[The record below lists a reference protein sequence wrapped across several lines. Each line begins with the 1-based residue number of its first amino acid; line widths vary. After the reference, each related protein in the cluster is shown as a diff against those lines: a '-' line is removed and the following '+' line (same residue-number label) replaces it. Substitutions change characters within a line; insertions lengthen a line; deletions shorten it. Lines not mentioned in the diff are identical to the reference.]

1 MPHGPGSG
9 AGLFIRYAYP
19 PNRLG
24 YCGPEDVEAL
34 VAYGVTG
41 VSDPGVRQLVAA
53 FEGAYPYLELIAA
66 AAGIR
71 DPLDQRVVEA
81 YWIGNRLLMGVDM
94 ARLGRSMTER
104 FRSRAG
110 RDWDRVAEA
119 VWAGGLA
126 HHSFHVFAVYP
137 WVGFMREG
145 RIDEPLEV
153 LDRCRIRWGKVQSAD
168 GEAVTVVSRHLVWT
182 DGTMVLARPQV
193 EVVRASPAIGVAAGD
208 WVSLHWEWVC
218 DTLTPR
224 QLANLR
230 GFSAH
235 HLRLVNEELEVP
247 LEAAAG

>member
-1 MPHGPGSG
+1 MRPDSGTG
-9 AGLFIRYAYP
+9 AGLFVRYAYP

-24 YCGPEDVEAL
+24 YCGPDDVEAL
-34 VAYGVTG
+34 VAYGVSG
-41 VSDPGVRQLVAA
+41 VSDPGLRQLVAA
-53 FEGAYPYLELIAA
+53 FEGAVPYLELIAA

-137 WVGFMREG
+137 WVGLMREG
-145 RIDEPLEV
+145 RIDEPLRV
-153 LDRCRIRWGKVQSAD
+153 LDRCRIRWGKVQAVD
-168 GEAVTVVSRHLVWT
+168 GDAVTVISRHLVWI
-182 DGTMVLARPQV
+182 DGVLVLAQPQLEIV
-193 EVVRASPAIGVAAGD
+193 QASPAATVAPDD

-218 DTLTPR
+218 DTLTAR

-235 HLRLVNEELEVP
+235 HLRLVNEELAVP
-247 LEAAAG
+247 IEAASG